1 MCSRPAASKES
12 RIMARNARVRQNVNR
27 RSKMYHD
34 ILTNKWFLAGIGFLV
49 VFTGVCYLYYQH
61 ETTPLR
67 QQATEPNEI
76 IQQTAETA
84 NRTEQAADAP
94 VGSITQ
100 SAEKT
105 INETTGAETSTDK
118 TTKPVTAS
126 TQQTDNTEEVR
137 VSPHGFGH
145 YPEVCQSMRDIGYN
159 PIWENPN
166 WKTYSHAMEGELLS
180 RVHIK
185 AWEEG
190 KESIG
195 ATIDYKT
202 GLVLLNFPDTIYVW
216 HGENINP
223 KTGETQRYF
232 TQVAG
237 MSLSIDEMMNGT
249 VPEGVTV
256 LDGETSGI
264 DPYEYLD
271 LSR

>member
-1 MCSRPAASKES
+1 
-12 RIMARNARVRQNVNR
+12 
-27 RSKMYHD
+27 MYRE
-34 ILTNKWFLAGIGFLV
+34 ILTNMVPCRVRFSCCFHWRVLSLLP
-49 VFTGVCYLYYQH
+49 TRDRPL
-61 ETTPLR
+61 ETTSNSPMRSSSETTNRRDCQLL
-67 QQATEPNEI
+67 TE
-76 IQQTAETA
+76 A
-84 NRTEQAADAP
+84 AADAP
-94 VGSITQ
+94 VGSIMPNT
-100 SAEKT
+100 EKP
-105 INETTGAETSTDK
+105 INDTTGAETSTDK

-145 YPEVCQSMRDIGYN
+145 YPEVRQSMRDIGYN

-166 WKTYSHAMEGELLS
+166 WETYSHAMEGELLS
-180 RVHIK
+180 RVRIK

>member
-1 MCSRPAASKES
+1 
-12 RIMARNARVRQNVNR
+12 
-27 RSKMYHD
+27 MYRE
-34 ILTNKWFLAGIGFLV
+34 ILTNKWILGSLCFLV

-67 QQATEPNEI
+67 QQATESNEI
-76 IQQTAETA
+76 IQQSERNTTAETA
-84 NRTEQAADAP
+84 NPTEAAADAP
-94 VGSITQ
+94 VERTTPT
-100 SAEKT
+100 AEKLVNKNT
-105 INETTGAETSTDK
+105 GVVVETDKNTEETTN
-118 TTKPVTAS
+118 PVTAAIPK
-126 TQQTDNTEEVR
+126 TDNTEEVR
-137 VSPHGFGH
+137 VSPYGFGH
-145 YPEVCQSMRDIGYN
+145 YPEVPQSMRDIGYN

-166 WKTYSHAMEGELLS
+166 WETYSHAMEGELLS
-180 RVHIK
+180 RVRIK
-185 AWEEG
+185 AWDEG

-195 ATIDYKT
+195 SSIDYKT
-202 GLVLLNFPDTIYVW
+202 GLVLLNFPNTIYVW

>member
-1 MCSRPAASKES
+1 
-12 RIMARNARVRQNVNR
+12 
-27 RSKMYHD
+27 MYRD
-34 ILTNKWFLAGIGFLV
+34 ILTNKWILGGLCFLV

-61 ETTPLR
+61 ETVLLR
-67 QQATEPNEI
+67 QQATESNEI
-76 IQQTAETA
+76 IQPSEKQQTAETA
-84 NRTEQAADAP
+84 NPTEAAADAP
-94 VGSITQ
+94 VGSIMPNT
-100 SAEKT
+100 EKP
-105 INETTGAETSTDK
+105 INDTTGAETSTDK

-180 RVHIK
+180 RVRIK